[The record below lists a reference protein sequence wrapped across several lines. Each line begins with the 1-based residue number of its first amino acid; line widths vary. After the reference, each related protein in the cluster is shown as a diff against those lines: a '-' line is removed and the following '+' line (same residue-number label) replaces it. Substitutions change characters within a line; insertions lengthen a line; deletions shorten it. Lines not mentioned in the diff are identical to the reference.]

1 MRKIC
6 ISCLIGLIFINTAVG
21 QDIDRVKQTMLK
33 ATKFMVEEVSTHGGY
48 VGFYFEDLSRRW
60 GELEAFDTQIWVQ
73 EPGTVSMGNLFLDA
87 YQITKDEYYY
97 QAAERVAEALIWGQH
112 PGGGWNYM
120 IDFAG
125 DRSLKEWYN
134 TIGKNAWGFEEHN
147 QYYGNATFDDVTTSK
162 AAEFLLRIYLEKL
175 DPRFKPALDK
185 AIDFILEA
193 QYPLGGW
200 PQRYPLM
207 HNHPHHGKEDY
218 TSFYTYNDDVIW
230 GNLEFLIDC
239 YYTLGEQRLLDPIH
253 RAMNFF
259 ILTQQGNPQG
269 GWTEQYDMNL
279 RPAHARSYEPAALM
293 PGATFGIA
301 MHMLDFYKFTGDRR
315 YLARI
320 PDAIA
325 WLEASRLPDHQT
337 ENGTRTHPT
346 FVEVG
351 TNRGLYAHRKGTGV
365 ADGVYWVD
373 YDDKNLLAHY
383 GGKANVN
390 IQRLKDEYEKV
401 SKLTPEEAIANSPL
415 KATRFERGETPQQYF
430 LTKRIRELEAD
441 PSLTAAD
448 VMDKLDNRGRWLTQ
462 NEWIS
467 RPYAISA
474 DGKEVNTAR
483 LSDENGNSIRDSS
496 DQQYISVREYIK
508 NMNVLMKTVLEAQQ

>member
-1 MRKIC
+1 
-6 ISCLIGLIFINTAVG
+6 
-21 QDIDRVKQTMLK
+21 
-33 ATKFMVEEVSTHGGY
+33 
-48 VGFYFEDLSRRW
+48 
-60 GELEAFDTQIWVQ
+60 
-73 EPGTVSMGNLFLDA
+73 
-87 YQITKDEYYY
+87 
-97 QAAERVAEALIWGQH
+97 
-112 PGGGWNYM
+112 
-120 IDFAG
+120 
-125 DRSLKEWYN
+125 
-134 TIGKNAWGFEEHN
+134 
-147 QYYGNATFDDVTTSK
+147 
-162 AAEFLLRIYLEKL
+162 
-175 DPRFKPALDK
+175 
-185 AIDFILEA
+185 
-193 QYPLGGW
+193 
-200 PQRYPLM
+200 M

-259 ILTQQGNPQG
+259 ILSQQGNPQG
-269 GWTEQYDMNL
+269 GWTEQYDMSL
-279 RPAHARSYEPAALM
+279 RPAHARSYEPAGLM
-293 PGATFGIA
+293 PGATFRIA
-301 MHMLDFYKFTGDRR
+301 MRMLDFYKFTGDRR

-325 WLEASRLPDHQT
+325 WLEASRLPDDQT

-351 TNRGLYAHRKGTGV
+351 TNRGLYAHRKGAGV

-401 SKLTPEEAIANSPL
+401 SKLTPEEATANSPL
-415 KATRFERGETPQQYF
+415 KTIRLERGETPQQFF
-430 LTKRIRELEAD
+430 LTKRIREMEAD
-441 PSLTAAD
+441 PSATAAG
-448 VMDKLDNRGRWLTQ
+448 VMDKLDNRGRWLTK

-508 NMNVLMKTVLEAQQ
+508 NMNVLMKAVLEAQQ

>member
-1 MRKIC
+1 M
-6 ISCLIGLIFINTAVG
+6 SCLGLIFSMTAVG
-21 QDIDRVKQTMLK
+21 QDIEQVKQTMLK
-33 ATKFMVEEVSTHGGY
+33 ATKYMVEEVSTHGGY
-48 VGFYFEDLSRRW
+48 VGIYFEDLSRRW

-97 QAAERVAEALIWGQH
+97 QAAEQVAKALIWGQL

-162 AAEFLLRIYLEKL
+162 AAEFLLRIYLEKF
-175 DPRFKPALDK
+175 DPRYKPALDK

-239 YYTLGEQRLLDPIH
+239 YYSLGEQRLLDPIH

-269 GWTEQYDMNL
+269 GWTEQYDRNL
-279 RPAHARSYEPAALM
+279 RPAHARSYEPAGLM
-293 PGATFGIA
+293 PGATFRLA
-301 MHMLDFYKFTGDRR
+301 MRMLDFYKYTGDRR
-315 YLARI
+315 YLSRI

-346 FVEVG
+346 FVEVE

-365 ADGVYWVD
+365 GDGVYWVD

-390 IQRLKDEYEKV
+390 IQLLKDEYGKV
-401 SKLTPEEAIANSPL
+401 SKLTPEEATVNSPL
-415 KATRFERGETPQQYF
+415 KVTRFERNETPQQFF
-430 LTKRIRELEAD
+430 LTKRIREI
-441 PSLTAAD
+441 AAD
-448 VMDKLDNRGRWLTQ
+448 TSTSASDVMNKLDSRGRWLTKH
-462 NEWIS
+462 EWIS
-467 RPYAISA
+467 RPYDISA
-474 DGKEVNTAR
+474 DGKEANTAR
-483 LSDENGNSIRDSS
+483 FSDENGNAIRDDS

-508 NMNVLMKTVLEAQQ
+508 NMNILMKQVLDARK